1 MPIQPRRAGA
11 IPMSHGRLDDGRD
24 AAGTGVGPGLPRVR
38 KPALVRHLGAVD
50 VAELRAYVERLPER
64 VWWQCDAAKEN
75 KFPCFVHARHIV
87 FRFTPGNRTPLR
99 FYSTL
104 IGEAWQRLLLPVMA
118 QAAAP
123 YGYARPVY
131 PKAML
136 ARLVADG
143 HIVRHRDDEAT
154 EAAAFAHKIH
164 VPLQTNSRATL
175 AVGDTD
181 FHLEAGHAWEINNLA
196 PHGAFNGGVH
206 DRVHFVFEVFDGS
219 RAAESVDFVRRHT
232 HGAAA

>member
-1 MPIQPRRAGA
+1 
-11 IPMSHGRLDDGRD
+11 MSHGRLDDGRD

-64 VWWQCDAAKEN
+64 VWRQCDAAKEN

-164 VPLQTNSRATL
+164 VPLRTNSRATL
-175 AVGDTD
+175 TVGDTD

-206 DRVHFVFEVFDGS
+206 DRVHFIFEVFDGS

>member
-1 MPIQPRRAGA
+1 
-11 IPMSHGRLDDGRD
+11 MSHGRLDDGRD

-64 VWWQCDAAKEN
+64 VWRQCDAAKEN

-175 AVGDTD
+175 TVGDTD

-206 DRVHFVFEVFDGS
+206 DRVHFIFEVFDGS

>member
-1 MPIQPRRAGA
+1 MVGLDAPQALAVG
-11 IPMSHGRLDDGRD
+11 SERLDDGRD
-24 AAGTGVGPGLPRVR
+24 AAGTGVGPYLPRVR

-50 VAELRAYVERLPER
+50 VAELRAHVERLPER
-64 VWWQCDAAKEN
+64 IWWQEDAAKEN
-75 KFPCFVHARHIV
+75 KFSCFVHTRHIV
-87 FRFTPGNRTPLR
+87 FRFTYGNRTPLR

-104 IGEAWQRLLLPVMA
+104 IGEVWQRLLLPVMA

-136 ARLVADG
+136 ARLVAG
-143 HIVRHRDDEAT
+143 GRIGRHRDDEVT
-154 EAAAFAHKIH
+154 ESHAFAHKIH

-175 AVGDTD
+175 TVGDTD

-206 DRVHFVFEVFDGS
+206 DRVHFIFEVFDGS
-219 RAAESVDFVRRHT
+219 RATENVEFARRHT
-232 HGAAA
+232 NGAAA